1 MCILNVQGQKCD
13 KCDTFVRSQSKSMFM
28 SVTLVRYR
36 SVTPVTPVTVQ
47 DSFLSCLI
55 SIP

>member
-13 KCDTFVRSQSKSMFM
+13 KCDTFVRGQSKSMFM

-36 SVTPVTPVTVQ
+36 SVTPVTHVTGQ
-47 DSFLSCLI
+47 DSFFSCLI